1 MNDNKNVIKK
11 DKIEKWMN
19 KQKQKHYILFFSATV
34 KKSRQKT

>member
-19 KQKQKHYILFFSATV
+19 KQKQKHYILFLV
-34 KKSRQKT
+34 QQ